1 MELYPFGG
9 AGKRESRHKYAGD
22 GTRNT
27 SEESILGN
35 GNEGITK
42 TVDVRVEE
50 DFVKEQVRS
59 KNGETQGFDGVRR
72 SGGV

>member
-1 MELYPFGG
+1 MELYSFG
-9 AGKRESRHKYAGD
+9 AGKRESRHKHMVD

-42 TVDVRVEE
+42 TVEMRVGE

-59 KNGETQGFDGVRR
+59 ANGETQGYDGVRR
-72 SGGV
+72 SGV